1 MNKQQCSKRVRH
13 EENSKWQRT
22 CVQPMEIILSGD
34 APYSCLLALQMA
46 SVDPS
51 ATGEMVRKGKQLLSN
66 KRKENKERER
76 VFCL

>member
-1 MNKQQCSKRVRH
+1 
-13 EENSKWQRT
+13 
-22 CVQPMEIILSGD
+22 MEIILSGD